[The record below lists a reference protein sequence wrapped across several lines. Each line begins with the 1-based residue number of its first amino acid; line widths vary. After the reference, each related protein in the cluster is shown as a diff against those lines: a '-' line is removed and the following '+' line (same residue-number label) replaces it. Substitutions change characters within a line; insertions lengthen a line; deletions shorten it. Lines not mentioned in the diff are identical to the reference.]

1 MIQTHLGYR
10 AYAEKELTTGFDKL
24 AAIAD
29 GTYLADGT
37 IIAGS
42 DSVGVIDKSARVLSF
57 SSFER
62 TIQPQKSDVLTAYS
76 GKQLQHISIELNNT
90 DRYFSRLIPK
100 EPFLGRPVNVYVGF
114 EADPQGEHL
123 SIFRGIISE
132 LSVMPVFTI
141 EADER

>member
-10 AYAEKELTTGFDKL
+10 AYAEKELTTGFDTL

-37 IIAGS
+37 NIAGS
-42 DSVGVIDKSARVLSF
+42 DSIGVIDKSARVISF

-62 TIQPQKSDVLTAYS
+62 TIQPQKNDVLTAYS

-114 EADPQGEHL
+114 ESDPQGEHL

-132 LSVMPVFTI
+132 LSVMQVFTI